1 MTSVP
6 DAGARSP
13 VISSGRLVIALDGP
27 AGAGKSTV
35 AARLADML
43 GLEYLDTGAMYRAV
57 TFAALRDGVQLDD
70 AEAVSALARNSQF
83 DISADRVLVDGDDA
97 TAAIRGPEVTAAVS
111 TVAAVPAVRAVLVE
125 RQRAWANE
133 RNGGVLEGRDIGT
146 VVFPDA
152 RLKVFVTASPRV
164 RAERRVAQ
172 SGGDV
177 EEVAAAIAARDLKDS
192 AREASPLAEAGDA
205 VHVDT
210 SELSVEQVVAHIMTL
225 LGDPV

>member
-1 MTSVP
+1 MSPSP
-6 DAGARSP
+6 DGVAAAEP
-13 VISSGRLVIALDGP
+13 LVVIALDGP

-35 AARLADML
+35 ASRLADVL

-57 TFAALRDGVQLDD
+57 TFAALRNGVPLDD
-70 AEAVSALARNSQF
+70 AEAVSQIARSSEF
-83 DISADRVLVDGDDA
+83 SIRPDRVLVDGEDA
-97 TAAIRGPEVTAAVS
+97 TAAIRGPVVTAAVS
-111 TVAAVPAVRAVLVE
+111 TVAALPEVRAVLVQ
-125 RQRAWANE
+125 RQRAWAHE

-172 SGGDV
+172 VGGDV

-192 AREASPLAEAGDA
+192 AREASPLAQAGDA

-210 SELSVEQVVAHIMTL
+210 SEMTVDQVVAHIVTL
-225 LGDPV
+225 LADPV